1 MPISY
6 ERDDTRRLITLT
18 LTEPVSGEEVLGA
31 IERQSAE
38 GTWDYA
44 LLYDARPVVL
54 AATSEVLQ
62 EYRDHVVRIGAG
74 RRRGPVGLAVPPR
87 TESFQVGLTYSRL
100 TSGLLDLEVLI
111 TPEQVD
117 AWLARNARKHGP

>member
-6 ERDDTRRLITLT
+6 ERDDTRRLITVT
-18 LTEPVSGEEVLGA
+18 FTEPPAYEELLGI

-44 LLYDARPVVL
+44 LLYDGRAI
-54 AATSEVLQ
+54 AFIATSDVLQ
-62 EYRDHVVRIGAG
+62 EFRAHVVRIGAG
-74 RRRGPVGLAVPPR
+74 RPRGPVGIRVPPQ
-87 TESFQVGLTYSRL
+87 TQPFQVGLAYSKI
-100 TSGLLDLEVLI
+100 TSGLLDVEILI

-117 AWLARNARKHGP
+117 AWLARNTRKHGS